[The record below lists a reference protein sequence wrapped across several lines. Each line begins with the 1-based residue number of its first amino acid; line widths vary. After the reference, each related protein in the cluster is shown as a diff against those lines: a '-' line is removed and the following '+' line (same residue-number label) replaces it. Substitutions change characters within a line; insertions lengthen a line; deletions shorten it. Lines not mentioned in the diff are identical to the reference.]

1 MAHEFVLF
9 LKGVFFFSLN
19 WLFMN
24 VFATPSLMISSLIIE
39 NKTAAAIYYHGSIQ
53 IYNRSKESILQV
65 KTKISL

>member
-1 MAHEFVLF
+1 
-9 LKGVFFFSLN
+9 
-19 WLFMN
+19 MN
-24 VFATPSLMISSLIIE
+24 VFATPSLVISSLIIE